1 MPSGGQ
7 FLSDE
12 KSRLVRELEVYRR
25 QGMAAVLSFLRGI
38 RTDELD
44 QIWPEVGPLIGRLIR
59 EQQEAGQR
67 ATLTY
72 YSGVALAMG
81 LGRAR
86 TALPQAA
93 IERRGLLPSG
103 MPIQKLVD
111 YAPIAFGHR
120 MENGMSSY
128 EAWNHTAAFIIN
140 ASAQAAHEEAR
151 AVTADVLRKGT
162 PDWETLDR
170 EFNEKVAAARHK
182 ARLADHRRMMRNKS
196 PQQKRMMGWGNSN
209 GDPLLTRFSRIPEPG
224 ACSFCLM
231 LATKGPI
238 YYEDSFD
245 GPNARFRGNGT
256 ARAHN
261 NCRCTMVGEPF
272 PGAYRNVTFGNKE
285 WYDAEWRDRAYERT
299 YVLREIVERRNS
311 VVVPSGVD
319 PLAARELAA

>member
-12 KSRLVRELEVYRR
+12 KSRLVRELEYYRR
-25 QGMAAVLSFLRGI
+25 QGLSAVLTFLRGVD
-38 RTDELD
+38 TKQLDEL
-44 QIWPEVGPLIGRLIR
+44 WPEVGPLIGRLIR

-67 ATLTY
+67 ATLQY
-72 YSGVALAMG
+72 YTGAALAMG

-86 TALPQAA
+86 TRLPQAA
-93 IERRGLLPSG
+93 IDRRGLLPSG
-103 MPIQKLVD
+103 MPIGKLID
-111 YAPIAFGHR
+111 YAPIAFAHR
-120 MENGMSSY
+120 LENGMSSF
-128 EAWNHTAAFIIN
+128 EAWNTTSAFIIN
-140 ASAQAAHEEAR
+140 AAAQAAHEESR
-151 AVTADVLRKGT
+151 AVTADVLRKGI

-170 EFNEKVAAARHK
+170 GFNERVAAARK
-182 ARLADHRRMMRNKS
+182 QAQLADHRRMMRNKS
-196 PQQKRMMGWGNSN
+196 PQQKQMMGWGDSN

-261 NCRCTMVGEPF
+261 NCRCTMVGEPY
-272 PGAYRNVTFGNKE
+272 PGAYRNVSFGNKE
-285 WYDAEWRDRAYERT
+285 WYNAEWRDRAYERT
-299 YVLREIVERRNS
+299 YVLREIIERRNA
-311 VVVPSGVD
+311 VVIPPGVSREGVD
-319 PLAARELAA
+319 LAA

>member
-1 MPSGGQ
+1 MTSGGQ

-12 KSRLVRELEVYRR
+12 KSRLVRELEYYRR
-25 QGMAAVLSFLRGI
+25 QGMSAVLGFLRGI
-38 RTDELD
+38 RTDQLD
-44 QIWPEVGPLIGRLIR
+44 RIWPEVGPLIARLIR

-67 ATLTY
+67 ATLQY
-72 YSGVALAMG
+72 YSAAALAIG
-81 LGRAR
+81 LGR
-86 TALPQAA
+86 TKTLLPQASLD
-93 IERRGLLPSG
+93 RRGLLPSG

-111 YAPIAFGHR
+111 YAPIAFVHR
-120 MENGMSSY
+120 MENGMSSF

-140 ASAQAAHEEAR
+140 ASAQAAHEESR
-151 AVTADVLRKGT
+151 AVTADILRKGT
-162 PDWETLDR
+162 PDFEALDAEYEQKIR
-170 EFNEKVAAARHK
+170 QIRHK

-196 PQQKRMMGWGNSN
+196 ARQKRMMGWGNSN

-272 PGAYRNVTFGNKE
+272 PGAYKQVLFGDRE
-285 WYDAEWRDRAYERT
+285 WYNAEWRDRAYERT
-299 YVLREIVERRNS
+299 YVLREIIERRNA
-311 VVVPSGVD
+311 VVVPLGVD
-319 PLAARELAA
+319 PLVALELAA